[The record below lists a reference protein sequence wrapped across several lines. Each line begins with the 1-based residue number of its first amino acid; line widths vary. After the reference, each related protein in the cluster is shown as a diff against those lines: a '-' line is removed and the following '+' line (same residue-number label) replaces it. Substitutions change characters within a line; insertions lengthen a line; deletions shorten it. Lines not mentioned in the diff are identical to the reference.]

1 MITATSPQSPAPR
14 KGDWM
19 QTRSGKMFYAL
30 DPQPGDILIEDIAHA
45 LSMLCRFGGHCNE
58 FYSVAQHSVHV
69 SELLPHHLKLSGLLH
84 DATEAY
90 LVDIPRPIKSAL
102 PEYKVI
108 ESRLAE
114 VIEHALQ
121 PHVLEPLQFEH
132 PAVKAVDNIML
143 MTEARD
149 LLNKHPAPWGLAHV
163 IPDPTPVVAWPQ
175 QLAESRFITAYLDLV
190 RAAQKRGHAAFQDED
205 DQ

>member
-90 LVDIPRPIKSAL
+90 LGDMVRPLKELMPAYKKIEEKLEVVILDSFDVLWALDLYWDEIK
-102 PEYKVI
+102 
-108 ESRLAE
+108 R
-114 VIEHALQ
+114 
-121 PHVLEPLQFEH
+121 
-132 PAVKAVDNIML
+132 VDNIL
-143 MTEARD
+143 LVTEARD
-149 LLNKHPAPWGLAHV
+149 VRHWSSLWTATDGISPLKKTIVPWGPRKAK
-163 IPDPTPVVAWPQ
+163 
-175 QLAESRFITAYLDLV
+175 AEFLKEYHKLTAV
-190 RAAQKRGHAAFQDED
+190 
-205 DQ
+205 